1 MKDRDNGTSFCSN
14 CGGVGQHYVPPCL
27 GKEGFFICKEMNE
40 IVTVKSTDG
49 LCDNTDYT
57 EVEKSPGVKLVE
69 LQADL
74 DRTRKELE
82 EARPYMDAIRQR
94 HNGYNSEMQK
104 IGIKEPKSPKAALD
118 SLIGEAEAVGLA
130 ESKEYRK
137 ELDRWK
143 TMAQRHNPSG
153 CCCQIDENN
162 GDPLMV
168 EPCAFH
174 AEWRDTVLEA
184 LREKV
189 RTQNPSQPTDPADNG
204 ERPDPGMNMYY
215 KNRTIAN
222 TEKVSTESV
231 TQPKI
236 DFCYACGT
244 ALGVE

>member
-1 MKDRDNGTSFCSN
+1 MAEGEEMKTDVSYHVFSQVKGEANRA
-14 CGGVGQHYVPPCL
+14 
-27 GKEGFFICKEMNE
+27 KERLTACAIE
-40 IVTVKSTDG
+40 I
-49 LCDNTDYT
+49 NT
-57 EVEKSPGVKLVE
+57 LRN
-69 LQADL
+69 DL

-82 EARPYMDAIRQR
+82 EAKPYMDAIRQR
-94 HNGYNSEMQK
+94 HNGYCPEMRK

-118 SLIGEAEAVGLA
+118 SLIGEAEALGLA

-162 GDPLMV
+162 GDPKMV

-184 LREKV
+184 LRGKV
-189 RTQNPSQPTDPADNG
+189 QGFKSVINSLGGITTLNIDLLEAYRGLCAASQLYNSADSN
-204 ERPDPGMNMYY
+204 ERPDPGMNIYY

-222 TEKVSTESV
+222 TEKVATESV
-231 TQPKI
+231 TQPRI
-236 DFCYACGT
+236 NFCYACGT
-244 ALGVE
+244 ALGCTD